1 MTRRLQKQENAGL
14 GRETHGQD
22 AHATGTAPLGLGR
35 FSCARLFV
43 VVMVPLVVDFL
54 LEKGHVLLPD
64 HPGLGLDVNEDAL
77 KEYRV
82 QA

>member
-1 MTRRLQKQENAGL
+1 MIGGPELPE
-14 GRETHGQD
+14 EEW
-22 AHATGTAPLGLGR
+22 APAVKLMR
-35 FSCARLFV
+35 TPYVFKI
-43 VVMVPLVVDFL
+43 
-54 LEKGHVLLPD
+54 EKGHVLLPD